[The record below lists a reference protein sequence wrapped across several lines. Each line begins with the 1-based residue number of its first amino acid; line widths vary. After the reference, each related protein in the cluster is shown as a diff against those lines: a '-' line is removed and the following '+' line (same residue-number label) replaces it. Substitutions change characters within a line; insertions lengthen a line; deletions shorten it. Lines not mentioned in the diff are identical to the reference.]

1 MGKIIVIGAGQ
12 GGLVAAKHLKNFG
25 HDVVVYEAE
34 SRENAAHPW
43 RDDIRRAVFEEAG
56 LTPIPVSD
64 CVQKNK
70 WKFVSP
76 DEKST
81 LRVPMT
87 PPLPSTISPMV

>member
-43 RDDIRRAVFEEAG
+43 RDDIRRAVVFRA
-56 LTPIPVSD
+56 
-64 CVQKNK
+64 
-70 WKFVSP
+70 
-76 DEKST
+76 
-81 LRVPMT
+81 MT
-87 PPLPSTISPMV
+87 SKP

>member
-12 GGLVAAKHLKNFG
+12 GGLVAAKHLKKFG

-81 LRVPMT
+81 LRVP
-87 PPLPSTISPMV
+87 SSPTASSATRTRS

>member
-25 HDVVVYEAE
+25 HDVAVYEAE

-56 LTPIPVSD
+56 LTPIPTASRKTNGNS
-64 CVQKNK
+64 CRQT
-70 WKFVSP
+70 
-76 DEKST
+76 KSRC
-81 LRVPMT
+81 LKCR
-87 PPLPSTISPMV
+87 